1 LKELKELKRKE
12 RDVSVKKQIEV
23 NKSIKE
29 QLAAKLLE
37 ERKKKEIRDNE
48 ALKRK

>member
-1 LKELKELKRKE
+1 M
-12 RDVSVKKQIEV
+12 SVKKQIEV

-29 QLAAKLLE
+29 ELAAKLLE